1 MLTWVL
7 IALSRPLL
15 ARLAMARPNARSSHR
30 VPVPQGA
37 GLAMLAAALVVVPV
51 AYGFRPDRTVGCLAL
66 AALGLAMLGFAD
78 DIRPLRWRLKLGLQ
92 ALCCLVAVAG
102 LPASLRLLPVDALFW
117 PERLM
122 MAFALLAMVNIVNF
136 IDGIDEITAAHS
148 APPLAALALAGPLAL
163 VGAATSL
170 TAAVGFGAVAGFWL
184 WNRHPARIFLGD
196 AGSLPLGLVLGWL
209 ALRAS
214 AEGALVAGPLLVL
227 YPLTDAAV
235 TLGRRFRRGAS
246 LAEPHRDHAYQH
258 AVDGGVPV
266 RRVAATVA
274 LVASAT
280 AVLALVSLAMPHPV
294 VQAGCLIVGF
304 CWVVP
309 PIVGWLR
316 RKPVAAPAG
325 TAP

>member
-1 MLTWVL
+1 M

-15 ARLAMARPNARSSHR
+15 ARLALARPNARSSHR

-37 GLAMLAAALVVVPV
+37 GLAMLAAGLFVVLI
-51 AYGFRPDRTVGCLAL
+51 AYGARPDRMVGCLTL
-66 AALGLAMLGFAD
+66 AALGLAALGLSD
-78 DIRPLRWRLKLGLQ
+78 DIRPLRWRLKLLLQ
-92 ALCCLVAVAG
+92 ALCCVVAVAG
-102 LPASLRLLPVDALFW
+102 LPASLHLLPVEALFW
-117 PERLM
+117 PERLAM
-122 MAFALLAMVNIVNF
+122 VFALLAMVNIVNF

-148 APPLAALALAGPLAL
+148 APVFAALALAGPLAL
-163 VGAATSL
+163 AGAATSL

-184 WNRHPARIFLGD
+184 WNRHPAHIFLGD
-196 AGSLPLGLVLGWL
+196 AGSLPLGLVIGWL

-235 TLGRRFRRGAS
+235 TLVRRHRRGAA

-258 AVDGGVPV
+258 AVDSGVPV

-274 LVASAT
+274 LVSSAT
-280 AVLALVSLAMPHPV
+280 ALLALVSLAMPHPV

-316 RKPVAAPAG
+316 RKPVVPPAG